1 MQESMASQEAENGR
15 LTQALQ
21 EVLEAARKKE
31 TAARAE
37 KQNTEESLA
46 LKLKELELQWHGE

>member
-1 MQESMASQEAENGR
+1 MASQEAENDR